1 MAELMLR
8 RLFLVSVPIGLAFS
22 IYLILIAM
30 GHAKEVQTKPDMA
43 LPASQRA
50 ISAVSDVPPCFA
62 RPRAP
67 KRMAWVLTAKDGT
80 VLVVGAEDVRKKC

>member
-1 MAELMLR
+1 MLR

-30 GHAKEVQTKPDMA
+30 GYAKEVQTKPDVA
-43 LPASQRA
+43 LPAPQRA

-62 RPRAP
+62 HHDKP
-67 KRMAWVLTAKDGT
+67 KSIWWVLTARDGT
-80 VLVVGAEDVRKKC
+80 TLIVGDEGVRRRC